1 MCRAGFIYCMIINVV
16 DQNFSVS
23 SVGSLAFGAGLD
35 FARKPPPFA
44 FENLGA
50 WLDLFRFQVQGLI
63 RVKV

>member
-1 MCRAGFIYCMIINVV
+1 MIINVV

-50 WLDLFRFQVQGLI
+50 WGLGLQ
-63 RVKV
+63 KVLGV

>member
-50 WLDLFRFQVQGLI
+50 WGLGLQ
-63 RVKV
+63 KVLGV